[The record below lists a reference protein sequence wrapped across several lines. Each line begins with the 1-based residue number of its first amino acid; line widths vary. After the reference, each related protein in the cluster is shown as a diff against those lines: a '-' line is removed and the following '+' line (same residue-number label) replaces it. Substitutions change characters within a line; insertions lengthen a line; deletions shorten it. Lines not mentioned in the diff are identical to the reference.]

1 MLKSVRSKAEE
12 KFRAN
17 QKKYEQALS
26 EREKARKKEAEH
38 TAGLR
43 ALRLAKEAA
52 DKEIADKAA
61 AEAAAE
67 KEKKK
72 RKKKK

>member
-26 EREKARKKEAEH
+26 EREKERKKEAEH
-38 TAGLR
+38 TASLR
-43 ALRLAKEAA
+43 ALRLAKEAV
-52 DKEIADKAA
+52 DKEVADKAA
-61 AEAAAE
+61 AEAAAA

-72 RKKKK
+72 KKKK

>member
-17 QKKYEQALS
+17 QKKYEKALS
-26 EREKARKKEAEH
+26 EREKERKKEAEH

-52 DKEIADKAA
+52 DKE
-61 AEAAAE
+61 AAE
-67 KEKKK
+67 KEAAANVAAKASPA
-72 RKKKK
+72 RKKKQ